1 MKEKIGQLTLDFI
14 VYNEWTYPNFIK
26 LLDQLDVERQVTRMG
41 FSVKSES
48 ENLEYAGHSLN
59 GLFAQRSNLIRPSF
73 IKMLYNMKRFNQEAR
88 KDLAA
93 IDPQTTLG
101 EYLLSNNYSNE
112 FIQHYII
119 PIGAAIWST
128 VPNNMMNIPAVFFIR
143 FFENHG
149 LLQIVDRPAWWVIK
163 GGSKTYVEKITSGF
177 KDSIRLSTPVKN
189 VKREKDSVIVYF
201 GSKGE
206 NTERFDAIVFATHRN
221 QSLEILEQ
229 PTKDK
234 EEILGAIKY
243 QNNSAILHFR

>member
-1 MKEKIGQLTLDFI
+1 
-14 VYNEWTYPNFIK
+14 
-26 LLDQLDVERQVTRMG
+26 
-41 FSVKSES
+41 
-48 ENLEYAGHSLN
+48 
-59 GLFAQRSNLIRPSF
+59 
-73 IKMLYNMKRFNQEAR
+73 MLYNMKRFNDEAR
-88 KDLAA
+88 KDFAT

-189 VKREKDSVIVYF
+189 VKRENFSFEFTKKLIKTNKKFYVLLKKGDFDLLFLETKFAKNVFNIPNQLFSVDCC
-201 GSKGE
+201 
-206 NTERFDAIVFATHRN
+206 R
-221 QSLEILEQ
+221 
-229 PTKDK
+229 
-234 EEILGAIKY
+234 
-243 QNNSAILHFR
+243 